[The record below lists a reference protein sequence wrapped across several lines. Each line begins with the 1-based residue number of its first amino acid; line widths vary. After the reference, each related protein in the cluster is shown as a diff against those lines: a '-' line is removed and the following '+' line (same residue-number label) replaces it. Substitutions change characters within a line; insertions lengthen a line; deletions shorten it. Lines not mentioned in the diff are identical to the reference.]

1 MQSQGDWS
9 NLTTASGDAQET
21 IMLTVLGDQVLVK
34 TAQDVGAMPF
44 TEFAMVY
51 AVSVK
56 HDYESNVL

>member
-1 MQSQGDWS
+1 
-9 NLTTASGDAQET
+9 
-21 IMLTVLGDQVLVK
+21 MLTVLGDQVLVK